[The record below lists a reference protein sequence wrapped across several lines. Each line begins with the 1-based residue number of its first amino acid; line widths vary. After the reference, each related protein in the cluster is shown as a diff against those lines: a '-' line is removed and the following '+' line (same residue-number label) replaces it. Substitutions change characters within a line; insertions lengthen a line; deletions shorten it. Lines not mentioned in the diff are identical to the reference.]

1 LSISS
6 VGVGVLPQ
14 LSARG
19 RTERSEN
26 ARLSPVAG
34 YQARHSGFAGKSSK
48 SLAGMVTVV
57 YLPGTTETNRLPLLA
72 LLC

>member
-6 VGVGVLPQ
+6 VGVEATVLPQ

-26 ARLSPVAG
+26 AHLSPVAG
-34 YQARHSGFAGKSSK
+34 EQARHLGFTGKSGK
-48 SLAGMVTVV
+48 SRAGMVTVV
-57 YLPGTTETNRLPLLA
+57 
-72 LLC
+72 